1 MFFHRTSKL
10 RSESSTLCQ
19 LCAGIHPAI
28 PRLSQEDS
36 ADVGGPGVDYTV
48 NSDCTYSDSSDVI
61 TGTGIMQE
69 VNYIFSDG
77 GSGSVAVGILKR

>member
-1 MFFHRTSKL
+1 M

-36 ADVGGPGVDYTV
+36 ADVGGPGVDYIV
-48 NSDCTYSDSSDVI
+48 P
-61 TGTGIMQE
+61 
-69 VNYIFSDG
+69 DG
-77 GSGSVAVGILKR
+77 GSGCVAVGILKR